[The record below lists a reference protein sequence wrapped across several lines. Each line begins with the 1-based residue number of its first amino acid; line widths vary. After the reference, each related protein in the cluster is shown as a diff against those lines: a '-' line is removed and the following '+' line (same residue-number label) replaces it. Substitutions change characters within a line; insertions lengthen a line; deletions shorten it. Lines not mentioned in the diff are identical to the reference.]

1 MYIHYNYSLNLNTDI
16 DKTMTTLDHVLG
28 YYHISQE
35 AEMMIKDG

>member
-1 MYIHYNYSLNLNTDI
+1 MN
-16 DKTMTTLDHVLG
+16 TLDHVLG

>member
-1 MYIHYNYSLNLNTDI
+1 
-16 DKTMTTLDHVLG
+16 LDHVLG